1 MCSKFEGGDV
11 VQVVKAPPVC
21 QTCKILLFHL
31 KTVGA
36 VWLGHML
43 KALGGIKPLPL
54 WQE

>member
-31 KTVGA
+31 KTVGGVVGA
-36 VWLGHML
+36 YAESFGRH
-43 KALGGIKPLPL
+43 
-54 WQE
+54 